1 MARVP
6 TGTTFSVATA
16 FSAPVAVSGISNAV
30 EGVVTATA
38 HGFVNGDI
46 VEQTSGWGRL
56 QKRAF
61 RVKGVT
67 VNTYVIEGADTSNLN
82 LYPVGGGGGSAR
94 KVATFVQITT
104 VLNPAS
110 SGGEAQRVEFK
121 FLESDIRFTINDGFS
136 AVDRTFDLDAD
147 SIGSPG
153 YVALKTLTD
162 VQTDTIFRS
171 LAKSGAVTYLPC
183 TIALNEEEVLTEGQI
198 VTVRV
203 AVSGNN
209 RSTRYAS

>member
-16 FSAPVAVSGISNAV
+16 FSAAVVVSGISNAV
-30 EGVVTATA
+30 EGVVSATA
-38 HGFVNGDI
+38 HGFANLDI
-46 VEQTSGWGRL
+46 VEITSGWGRL

-61 RVKGVT
+61 RVKSAT
-67 VNTYVIEGADTSNLN
+67 ANTFVIEGADTTNTA
-82 LYPVGGGGGSAR
+82 LYPAAGGGGTVR
-94 KVATFVQITT
+94 KVNTFVQVTS
-104 VLNPAS
+104 VLNPTS
-110 SGGEAQRVEFK
+110 SGGEAQKVEYK
-121 FLESDIRFTINDGFS
+121 FLESDVRYSINDGFS

-153 YVALKTLTD
+153 YLALKTLTD